1 MRRLLPALLLLASCS
16 GDGRLFR
23 SIDPSRSGIDFENRI
38 REDPELNILNYEYL
52 YNGGGVGIADFNGD
66 SLPDIY
72 FSGNRV
78 PGRLYLN
85 RGDLRF
91 EDATAASSTEG
102 KGRWVKGVSLVD
114 INNDGRMDIYLC
126 AAVLPDSN
134 ARRNILYVN
143 QGADRPGGTPRFVD
157 MAAEYG
163 LDDASNTH
171 MAAFFDYDNDG
182 DLDVYLL
189 VNDLDGTYP
198 NEFRPIRTD
207 GSWPTTDKLLENRFD
222 TSLGHPVFTDVSRR
236 AGILIE
242 GHGLGLHVVD
252 INADGWMDV
261 YVSNDYL
268 SNNIL
273 YVNNRDGTFTDRCAQ
288 YFRHTSRN
296 AMGNDIA
303 DINND
308 GLPDI
313 VETDMMP
320 ADNYRQKMMFSDISY
335 QTFQNSDRYGY
346 IHQYPR
352 NTLQVNRGLPPAAS
366 DSAHIPVFSEIAYQ
380 AGVAHTDWSWAPLL
394 VDADND
400 GLRDLLVTNGLP
412 RDMSDLDFMAYRKS
426 AVARTPLDE
435 MLAQLPTV
443 KVDNY
448 IFRNNGDLSFRDM
461 TREWGWEGPTYS
473 AGMATADLDLDGDL
487 DVVVNNTNMPATLLE
502 NHASQRKDPP
512 TTARFRLVGDSLN
525 RNGIGTSVTVYHEG
539 TLQTETFTPY
549 RGYLSSLEP
558 VIHFGTGKA
567 TTLDSVVVDW
577 PDGRREVI
585 RQHPTGGVATLDI
598 RNATPKAA
606 AAPTPPPMPLLTE
619 VGGRIGLDIGFREL
633 DFIDFNIQR
642 LLPRKFT
649 RFGPSLAI
657 GDIDGDGLDDIV
669 TGGCSPFSATV
680 HRQGRDGRFTH
691 ASLRDDRRDPQAQD
705 DGGLC
710 LFDAD
715 GDGDL
720 DLYTASGGAENPPQ
734 SKAYADHFY
743 LNDGKGRF
751 TEHELTVTNNRTSK
765 GCIAPY
771 DFDGDGDTDLF
782 IGGRILPGSYPS
794 PVSSTLLRN
803 DSREGRVAFTDV
815 TREAAPELQ
824 IIGMVS
830 AALWSDADGDGTA
843 DLVLA
848 MDWGPVTVLRNDKG
862 RLERA
867 KTGMET
873 QTGWWNSLAASD
885 VDNDGDI
892 DYVAGNF
899 GTNGFLRPSR
909 SQPVKARFHDFD
921 RNDRADAVF
930 SSWRRTSVSNPDSAE
945 FPLAGRDEF
954 IREMSALKERFPN
967 YASYAN
973 ATMAEV
979 FDASTLDSA
988 ETFTASRFHSGW
1000 FENKGGLRF
1009 SFHPFPAEAQWA
1021 PVYGIV
1027 AQDLDGDGNE
1037 DIALSGN
1044 DYGMAPYL
1052 GRYDAFHGLVLKGDG
1067 KGGFQTLPMR
1077 ESGFYVPGDG
1087 RALAPVML
1095 RDGYALVAVE
1105 NTGRMHT
1112 FRLPDGRAEVYRALP
1127 GDRLVEYHLSDGRM
1141 RRQEL
1146 GTGSGFL
1153 TQAGRYI
1160 VVGKNVK
1167 RAEVVLT
1174 KGGRRKI
1181 K

>member
-16 GDGRLFR
+16 GDGTLFR
-23 SIDPSRSGIDFENRI
+23 NIDPSRSGITFENSI
-38 REDPELNILNYEYL
+38 REDPDLNILNYEYL

-72 FSGNRV
+72 LSGNRV

-85 RGDLRF
+85 RGDMHF
-91 EDATAASSTEG
+91 EDATTASGTDG
-102 KGRWVKGVSLVD
+102 MGRWVKGVSLIDV
-114 INNDGRMDIYLC
+114 NNDGRMDIYLC

-143 QGADRPGGTPRFVD
+143 LGADKPGGIPRFRD

-171 MAAFFDYDNDG
+171 MAAFFDYDRDG

-198 NEFRPIRTD
+198 NEFRPIRSD

-222 TSLGHPVFTDVSRR
+222 TTVGRPVYTDVSQR
-236 AGILIE
+236 AGIRIE
-242 GHGLGLHVVD
+242 GHGLGIHVVD
-252 INADGWMDV
+252 INADGWPDV

-273 YVNNRDGTFTDRCAQ
+273 YVNNRNGTFTDQCAR

-346 IHQYPR
+346 IYQYPR
-352 NTLQVNRGLPPAAS
+352 NTLQVNRGLPPDAS
-366 DSAHIPVFSEIAYQ
+366 DSTRIPVFSEIAYQ
-380 AGVAHTDWSWAPLL
+380 AGVAQTDWSWAPLL

-443 KVDNY
+443 KVDNFA
-448 IFRNNGDLSFRDM
+448 FRNNGDLSFQDM
-461 TREWGWEGPTYS
+461 TREWGWEGATYS

-487 DVVVNNTNMPATLLE
+487 DVVINNTNMPASLLE
-502 NHASQRKDPP
+502 NRASQAKTPP
-512 TTARFRLVGDSLN
+512 TQARFRLQGDSLN
-525 RNGIGTSVTVYHEG
+525 RNGIGATVTIHHG
-539 TLQTETFTPY
+539 GILQTEAYTPY

-558 VIHFGTGKA
+558 VLHFGTGAA
-567 TTLDSVVVDW
+567 TSLDSVVVDW
-577 PDGRREVI
+577 PDGRRQVL
-585 RQHPTGGVATLDI
+585 RQHPTGGVTSLDI
-598 RNATPKAA
+598 RNATQPVVASPTTPK
-606 AAPTPPPMPLLTE
+606 TPLFTE
-619 VGGRIGLDIGFREL
+619 VSGGIGLDLGFREL

-649 RFGPSLAI
+649 RFGPSLAV
-657 GDIDGDGLDDIV
+657 GDVDGDGLDDIV
-669 TGGCSPFSATV
+669 TGGCSPFSATL
-680 HRQGRDGRFTH
+680 HRQGADGRFSH
-691 ASLRDDRRDPQAQD
+691 ASLRDDRNDPQAQD
-705 DGGLC
+705 DAGIC

-734 SKAYADHFY
+734 SKAYTDHFY

-751 TEHELTVTNNRTSK
+751 TELPLTVTNNRTSK
-765 GCIAPY
+765 GSIAPY
-771 DFDGDGDTDLF
+771 DYDGDGDTDLF
-782 IGGRILPGSYPS
+782 IAGRILPGSYPS

-803 DSREGRVAFTDV
+803 DSRDGRVAFTDV

-824 IIGMVS
+824 LIGMVS

-843 DLVLA
+843 DLVIAL
-848 MDWGPVTVLRNDKG
+848 DWGPVTVLRNDKG
-862 RLERA
+862 RLQRA
-867 KTGMET
+867 MTGMDT
-873 QTGWWNSLAASD
+873 QQGWWNSLAASD
-885 VDNDGDI
+885 IDNDGDI
-892 DYVAGNF
+892 DYIAGNF
-899 GTNGFLRPSR
+899 GTNGFLRPTR
-909 SQPVKARFHDFD
+909 SHPVRAWFHDFD

-930 SSWRRTSVSNPDSAE
+930 SSWRRTGVSNPDSAE

-967 YASYAN
+967 YASYAK
-973 ATMAEV
+973 AQMSEV
-979 FDASTLDSA
+979 FDAASLDSA
-988 ETFTASRFHSGW
+988 MTFTASRFQSGW

-1009 SFHPFPAEAQWA
+1009 TFHPFPPEAQWA
-1021 PVYGIV
+1021 PVYGIL

-1037 DIALSGN
+1037 DITLAGN

-1067 KGGFQTLPMR
+1067 KGAFRPMPMR
-1077 ESGFYVPGDG
+1077 ESGFYLPGDG
-1087 RALAPVML
+1087 RALTAIQL
-1095 RDGYALVAVE
+1095 RDGFALVAVE
-1105 NTGRMHT
+1105 NTGRMRT
-1112 FRLPDGRAEVYRALP
+1112 FRLREGLADVHKARSDDRLVEYRLPDGRL
-1127 GDRLVEYHLSDGRM
+1127 

-1146 GTGSGFL
+1146 AGGTGFL

-1160 VVGKNVK
+1160 IVVKDVK
-1167 RAEVVLT
+1167 AAEAISS
-1174 KGGRRKI
+1174 KGIRRKV

>member
-1 MRRLLPALLLLASCS
+1 MLLASCS
-16 GDGRLFR
+16 GDATLFR
-23 SIDPSRSGIDFENRI
+23 NIDPSRSGITFENSI

-72 FSGNRV
+72 LSGNRV

-85 RGDLRF
+85 RGELHF
-91 EDATAASSTEG
+91 EDVTAASGTDG
-102 KGRWVKGVSLVD
+102 MGRWVKGVSIVD
-114 INNDGRMDIYLC
+114 VNNDGRMDIYLC
-126 AAVLPDSN
+126 AAVLPDSG

-143 QGADRPGGTPRFVD
+143 LGADRPGGTPRFRD

-171 MAAFFDYDNDG
+171 MAAFFDYDRDG

-222 TSLGHPVFTDVSRR
+222 SALGHAVYTDVSHR
-236 AGILIE
+236 AGIRIE
-242 GHGLGLHVVD
+242 GHGLGVHVAD
-252 INADGWMDV
+252 INADGWPDV

-273 YVNNRDGTFTDRCAQ
+273 YVNNRDGTFTDQCAR

-352 NTLQVNRGLPPAAS
+352 NTLQVNRGLPPDAS
-366 DSAHIPVFSEIAYQ
+366 DTPHIPVFSEIAYQ
-380 AGVAHTDWSWAPLL
+380 AGVAQTDWSWAPLL

-448 IFRNNGDLSFRDM
+448 AFRNNGDLSFRDM
-461 TREWGWEGPTYS
+461 TREWGWEGATYS

-502 NHASQRKDPP
+502 NRASQAKTPP
-512 TTARFRLVGDSLN
+512 TQARFRLHGDSLN
-525 RNGIGTSVTVYHEG
+525 RNGIGATVSIFHSG
-539 TLQTETFTPY
+539 IRQTEAYTPY

-558 VIHFGTGKA
+558 VLHFGTGTA
-567 TTLDSVVVDW
+567 TSLDSVVVDW
-577 PDGRREVI
+577 PDGRRQVL
-585 RQHPTGGVATLDI
+585 RRHPTGGVTTLDI
-598 RNATPKAA
+598 RNASPP
-606 AAPTPPPMPLLTE
+606 APRPATPPASPLLTE

-649 RFGPSLAI
+649 RFGPSLAV
-657 GDIDGDGLDDIV
+657 GDVDGDGRDDIV
-669 TGGCSPFSATV
+669 TGGCSPFSATI
-680 HRQGRDGRFTH
+680 HRQGPDGRFTH
-691 ASLRDDRRDPQAQD
+691 AGLRDDRKDPQAQD
-705 DGGLC
+705 DAGIC

-734 SKAYADHFY
+734 SKAYTDHFY

-751 TEHELTVTNNRTSK
+751 TELALTVTNNRTSK

-771 DFDGDGDTDLF
+771 DYDGDGDTDLF
-782 IGGRILPGSYPS
+782 IAGRILPGSYPS

-803 DSREGRVAFTDV
+803 DSRDGRVAFTDV

-824 IIGMVS
+824 LIGMVS

-843 DLVLA
+843 DLIIA

-862 RLERA
+862 RLQRV
-867 KTGMET
+867 KTGMDT
-873 QTGWWNSLAASD
+873 QQGWWNSLAASD

-899 GTNGFLRPSR
+899 GTNGFLRPTR
-909 SQPVKARFHDFD
+909 SHPVRAWFHDFD

-930 SSWRRTSVSNPDSAE
+930 SSWRRTSVTNADSAE

-967 YASYAN
+967 YASYAR
-973 ATMAEV
+973 AQMSEV
-979 FDASTLDSA
+979 FDATSLDSA
-988 ETFTASRFHSGW
+988 MIFTASRFHSGW

-1009 SFHPFPAEAQWA
+1009 TFHPFPAEAQWA

-1027 AQDLDGDGNE
+1027 AEDLDGDGNE

-1067 KGGFQTLPMR
+1067 KGGFRPLPMR
-1077 ESGFYVPGDG
+1077 ESGFYLPGDG
-1087 RALAPVML
+1087 RALTALRL
-1095 RDGYALVAVE
+1095 RDGFALVAAE
-1105 NTGRMHT
+1105 NTGRMRT
-1112 FRLPDGRAEVYRALP
+1112 FRLREGLADVQKALP
-1127 GDRLVEYHLSDGRM
+1127 GDRLVEYRLPDGRL
-1141 RRQEL
+1141 RRQEPAG
-1146 GTGSGFL
+1146 GTGFL

-1160 VVGKNVK
+1160 VVGKDVK
-1167 RAEVVLT
+1167 SAEAISS
-1174 KGGRRKI
+1174 KGIRRKV